1 MTYTRIVKSAK
12 RDRATSLMYG
22 LSYVCELE
30 QENRKNIYKRKG
42 ADYSSAP
49 RMVSTISF

>member
-1 MTYTRIVKSAK
+1 MTYTRIVSGKK

-30 QENRKNIYKRKG
+30 TDNKKNIYGKQE
-42 ADYSSAP
+42 DYSSAP
-49 RMVSTISF
+49 ICVSTVEF